1 MRKTNRRERGFTLLE
16 SVVVIA
22 ILMILMGIAVVQS
35 FGSLEGYQVNSA
47 QDIVVSQLRVARQ
60 LAISQRRFV
69 TVTFNTGANPPSL
82 TYQVQPR
89 QGSGDAPVPA
99 VTVTLP
105 RQTKFT
111 QEGVADTPMG
121 FGTCGGSNGVCIGGV
136 GGGPAIMQFTSM
148 GQFTD
153 GTGVNTLNGTVFVGI
168 PSQVPTAR
176 AVTIMGSTGRVRPY
190 TYALSSASTGSWTE

>member
-1 MRKTNRRERGFTLLE
+1 MRETNPRERGFTLLE
-16 SVVVIA
+16 MVLVVA

-35 FGSLEGYQVNSA
+35 FGSLEGYQANSA

-60 LAISQRRFV
+60 LAISQRRYV
-69 TVTFNTGANPPSL
+69 TITFNTASNPQSM

-89 QGSGDAPVPA
+89 QGSGDPPVAA

-105 RQTKFT
+105 RQTQFL
-111 QEGVADTPMG
+111 QEGVGDTPMG
-121 FGTCGGSNGVCIGGV
+121 FGTCGGSNGICIGSV
-136 GGGPAIMQFTSM
+136 GGGPAIMQFTST

-168 PSQVPTAR
+168 PNQKATAR
-176 AVTIMGSTGRVRPY
+176 AVTILGSTGRVRQY
-190 TYALSSASTGSWTE
+190 TYSLSSASTGAWTQ